1 MQHFDTTSNFIS
13 NRATTS
19 APNVND
25 VIKTYGYSAIG
36 GVGGARWK
44 ATGNVI
50 AVSQDPLTLND
61 IKLSDASGNEYE
73 LVLEEAGI
81 IDLNVLG
88 GTSASYEN
96 IATTAGLTFSQ
107 GLTSD
112 VSNDIVNIDTAANLI
127 ARNGTVVGEA
137 FSVADR
143 ASGIFDAKT
152 GLTANGF
159 DILQS
164 STDISIQY
172 ELRIDDGAANIAQF
186 GAAASP
192 ADSTGAIQAAID
204 STRADSVYTPGYTY
218 NHTGLTLKEGK
229 MYYGEGMESSRWV
242 HTGTGGNAI
251 EYTDTPTAKIRF
263 KDMWLSGNDT
273 DTARVLY
280 IKNGYFLSGLERVR
294 VDKGVI
300 NLYLESS
307 WTFTIKDCHI
317 RGRDN
322 DDKGITQNC
331 IYTDG
336 WEAGVM
342 DNTRVEDCLGDAF
355 VIDQIL
361 GPATNMFTIS
371 GNTKIQRCNGRGV
384 YAKVG
389 MGTMQCYFERV
400 NDDNSDSTNV
410 SITGATQAN
419 PVVITAASH
428 GMDNG
433 NVVDISGVVG
443 MTELNG
449 NTYAIANVT
458 TNTFELENIDGT
470 GFTAYTSGGTAIQ
483 YTAAIAMNEGG
494 YSYVTNTYLTNS
506 GANTRFVNFN
516 GNTINVQSSH
526 QTSSG
531 GARGLFASNGTPL
544 AVSIGNRYFIATPY
558 DLQSTTKVVLDQ
570 TSEVQ
575 FYEDS
580 VLIGDPTQLDETTYA
595 IDSYGK
601 DVRFAGNTNF
611 QMVLNA
617 LANRRLDIVFQS
629 GGSDTIFMGR
639 GDSDEAGNNVL
650 YVSNTSND
658 LNPPFS
664 VNVSSGQVRM
674 SDLPTSNPG
683 GSGILWNNSGVINI
697 T

>member
-1 MQHFDTTSNFIS
+1 
-13 NRATTS
+13 
-19 APNVND
+19 
-25 VIKTYGYSAIG
+25 
-36 GVGGARWK
+36 
-44 ATGNVI
+44 
-50 AVSQDPLTLND
+50 
-61 IKLSDASGNEYE
+61 
-73 LVLEEAGI
+73 
-81 IDLNVLG
+81 
-88 GTSASYEN
+88 
-96 IATTAGLTFSQ
+96 
-107 GLTSD
+107 
-112 VSNDIVNIDTAANLI
+112 
-127 ARNGTVVGEA
+127 
-137 FSVADR
+137 
-143 ASGIFDAKT
+143 
-152 GLTANGF
+152 
-159 DILQS
+159 
-164 STDISIQY
+164 
-172 ELRIDDGAANIAQF
+172 
-186 GAAASP
+186 
-192 ADSTGAIQAAID
+192 
-204 STRADSVYTPGYTY
+204 
-218 NHTGLTLKEGK
+218 
-229 MYYGEGMESSRWV
+229 
-242 HTGTGGNAI
+242 
-251 EYTDTPTAKIRF
+251 
-263 KDMWLSGNDT
+263 
-273 DTARVLY
+273 
-280 IKNGYFLSGLERVR
+280 
-294 VDKGVI
+294 
-300 NLYLESS
+300 
-307 WTFTIKDCHI
+307 
-317 RGRDN
+317 
-322 DDKGITQNC
+322 
-331 IYTDG
+331 
-336 WEAGVM
+336 
-342 DNTRVEDCLGDAF
+342 
-355 VIDQIL
+355 
-361 GPATNMFTIS
+361 MFTIS